1 MKIAVLGAGVTG
13 VTTAYYLAKAGHDV
27 TVFDRQPAAAEETS
41 FANGGQISV
50 SQPFPWSSP
59 DLPLKLLKWIG
70 REDAP
75 LVFKM
80 KMDPF
85 LWQWGIR
92 YLLNCRTSTFYA
104 NAGKVLALARH
115 SLACQQSLVES
126 ESLQYERQKRGIL
139 KLFEGDKEASEA
151 ADRHQWLTQNGIKQS
166 LLSRAECLHV
176 EPALEATRSSFTG
189 GTWSPE
195 DESGNA
201 REFTRSLA
209 GVAGTLG
216 VEFRY
221 SSKIEGFQADA
232 RVITHIVVNGK
243 NEAFDAITLCSG
255 SFSRLLARKAGIHL
269 PIYPVKGYSVS
280 IPVNGSNTAP
290 MTSITDE
297 TRHIVISRLGDTLR
311 AAGTA
316 EMNGYQTENNPVRED
331 MVLKSVMDLF
341 PDCGDP
347 SEATRWS
354 GLRPMTTD
362 SVPLIGRAK
371 YNNFYLNTGHG
382 PLGWTLSCGS
392 AELITRAI
400 SGKATK
406 LDISSYSVD
415 RF

>member
-13 VTTAYYLAKAGHDV
+13 VTTAYYLAKEGQDV

-59 DLPLKLLKWIG
+59 DLPGKLLKWIG
-70 REDAP
+70 RDDAP
-75 LVFKM
+75 LVFRM
-80 KMDPF
+80 KMDPH

-92 YLLNCRTSTFYA
+92 YLLNCRTETHYA
-104 NAGKVLALARH
+104 SAGKILSLAKH
-115 SLACQQSLVES
+115 SLDCLRELVSQEG
-126 ESLQYERQKRGIL
+126 LDYERQQRGIL
-139 KLFEGDKEASEA
+139 KLFEGDKEAEEA
-151 ADRHQWLTQNGIKQS
+151 EHRRRWLNNQGIEQTLLDRRGCQDI
-166 LLSRAECLHV
+166 
-176 EPALEATRSSFTG
+176 EPALARTRSDFTG
-189 GTWSPE
+189 GTWSPQ

-201 REFTRSLA
+201 RDFTHALSDISEK
-209 GVAGTLG
+209 LG
-216 VEFRY
+216 VRFQY
-221 SSKIEGFQADA
+221 SADIAGFERTADQ
-232 RVITHIVVNGK
+232 ITHLVADGK
-243 NEAFDAITLCSG
+243 KEAFDAFVLCSG
-255 SFSRLLARKAGIHL
+255 AFSRLLALKAGLSL

-290 MTSITDE
+290 LTSITDE

-316 EMNGYQTENNPVRED
+316 EMNGYQTDPNPVRED
-331 MVLKSVMDLF
+331 MVLQSVMDLF

-347 SEATRWS
+347 DQAVRWS

-362 SVPLIGRAK
+362 SIPLIGQTR
-371 YNNFYLNTGHG
+371 YRNFYTNTGHG

-392 AELITRAI
+392 AELIAGLMA
-400 SGKATK
+400 GKSTK
-406 LDISSYSVD
+406 LDITPYSVD